1 MSYRRSATSSIT
13 IKDQTGVQPVDTDF
27 TQQVKDAGNFPLDRC
42 YQCFTCTL
50 GCPVAKYMDIKPD
63 QIVRMVQLG
72 LKQQV
77 LTSEA
82 IWICCACETCV
93 TRCPNEIDVPKLMD
107 TLKETAI
114 REKITGKNKII
125 PKFHKDFLYP
135 IKIFGKQYELGL
147 IVYQVLKT
155 LDFGD
160 LGLGIKMILRNKL
173 SFLPGRVKGL
183 AQIKRIYEKTKQ
195 D

>member
-1 MSYRRSATSSIT
+1 MNYRGLATSSVTIT
-13 IKDQTGVQPVDTDF
+13 DQTGVQPVDDGF
-27 TQQVKDAGNFPLDRC
+27 AKHIAGTGDIPLDRC

-50 GCPVAKYMDIKPD
+50 GCPVARYMDIKPD

-93 TRCPNEIDVPKLMD
+93 ARCPNEIDVPKLMD

-114 REKITGKNKII
+114 REKVTGKNKII
-125 PKFHKDFLYP
+125 PKFHQDFLYP

-173 SFLPGRVKGL
+173 SFFPGRVKGL
-183 AQIKRIYEKTKQ
+183 KQIRRIYEKTKQ
-195 D
+195 E

>member
-1 MSYRRSATSSIT
+1 MNYRKLATSSVI
-13 IKDQTGVQPVDTDF
+13 IKDHTGVQPVSAGF
-27 TQQVKDAGNFPLDRC
+27 AQQVKDTGNIPLDRC

-63 QIVRMVQLG
+63 QIVRMVQLD

-114 REKITGKNKII
+114 RENVTGKNKII
-125 PKFHKDFLYP
+125 PKFHRDFLYP

-173 SFLPGRVKGL
+173 SFLPGKVKGL
-183 AQIKRIYEKTKQ
+183 DQIRRIYEKTKQ

>member
-1 MSYRRSATSSIT
+1 LATSSIA
-13 IKDQTGVQPVDTDF
+13 IKNQTGVQPVDTGF
-27 TQQVKDAGNFPLDRC
+27 AQQVKDAGIFPLDRC

-50 GCPVAKYMDIKPD
+50 GCPVAKYMDYKPD

-107 TLKETAI
+107 ILKETAI

-135 IKIFGKQYELGL
+135 IKMFGKQYELGL

-160 LGLGIKMILRNKL
+160 VGLGIKMFMRNKL

-183 AQIKRIYEKTKQ
+183 NQIRRIYEKTKQ

>member
-1 MSYRRSATSSIT
+1 MVTSNLTIT
-13 IKDQTGVQPVDTDF
+13 DKSVSQPLDEQFTGKVR
-27 TQQVKDAGNFPLDRC
+27 DANKEPLDRC

-50 GCPVAKYMDIKPD
+50 GCPVAKYMDYPPD

-72 LKQQV
+72 LKDQV
-77 LTSEA
+77 LASEA

-93 TRCPNEIDVPKLMD
+93 TRCPNDIDIPALID
-107 TLKETAI
+107 ILKETAI
-114 REKITGKNKII
+114 REHVAGKNTLI

-135 IKIFGKQYELGL
+135 IKLFGKQYELGL

-160 LGLGIKMILRNKL
+160 LGLGVKMILRNKL

-183 AQIKRIYEKTKQ
+183 KQIRRIYEKTKQ